1 MNNKG
6 NKKYKNIIE
15 ENELFEEYNLN
26 ISCFDNFEEAFD
38 FILYS
43 LDFKP
48 LFINISRSLYP
59 YYFHKLKEN
68 IHFIRCLPICII
80 FTSNKGKKCFSKEK
94 NSLIQQKKFLII

>member
-26 ISCFDNFEEAFD
+26 ISCFDNLEEAFD

-59 YYFHKLKEN
+59 LLFPQ
-68 IHFIRCLPICII
+68 I
-80 FTSNKGKKCFSKEK
+80 KGKYSFYKMSSYMYHIHLK
-94 NSLIQQKKFLII
+94 